1 LEKWASLPG
10 GSAAWAASAAAA
22 RARKTPKQ
30 CERFAADEGKAVWQ
44 ACQEPCHCRSTHYL
58 DDSGANIINKEAFGG
73 KANDR
78 FYKQEPQAESDD
90 RRSFSI
96 G

>member
-1 LEKWASLPG
+1 M
-10 GSAAWAASAAAA
+10 
-22 RARKTPKQ
+22 
-30 CERFAADEGKAVWQ
+30 
-44 ACQEPCHCRSTHYL
+44 HYL